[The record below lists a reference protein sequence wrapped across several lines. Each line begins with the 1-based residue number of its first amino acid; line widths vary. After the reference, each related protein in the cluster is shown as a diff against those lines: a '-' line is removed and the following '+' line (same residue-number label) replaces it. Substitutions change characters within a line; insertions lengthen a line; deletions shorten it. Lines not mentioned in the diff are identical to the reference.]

1 MSPAGPLEAIV
12 PFPVPRNQVAKARA
26 YRSTWILSSLG
37 ALKQAGH
44 YDRYVKLLPQR
55 HHEDVFSLVAGV
67 WVPLDLARIH
77 YEACER
83 LELPVSEQLALGR
96 AVGDRAQGTM
106 LSTGVRLAK
115 SAGVTP
121 WTVLPQYPRLW
132 QRGVDGGA
140 LAVYKLGPKE
150 ARIDIVGCELF
161 SIGYFR
167 TALRGVMH
175 GMAALFCRTSF
186 IHDVPTAASD
196 DATYRFQW
204 A

>member
-1 MSPAGPLEAIV
+1 MSAGSLEVVV
-12 PFPVPRNQVAKARA
+12 PFPVPRNQVPKAHA

-44 YDRYVKLLPQR
+44 YEKYLAKLPPQ
-55 HHEDVFSLVAGV
+55 HHEDIFSLVAGV
-67 WVPLDLARIH
+67 WMPLSLAHVH
-77 YEACER
+77 YEACDR
-83 LELPVSEQLALGR
+83 LDLPVSEQLALGR

-115 SAGVTP
+115 AAGVTP

-167 TALRGVMH
+167 AAFRGVLH

-186 IHDVPTAASD
+186 IHDVPTAAKD
-196 DATYRFQW
+196 EATFRFQW